1 MVRRDQDKALW
12 AWVRLELAAAVA
24 LNDHLASL
32 SLPPD
37 NEGWFNAEKERKVA
51 WKEEWKGTERV

>member
-1 MVRRDQDKALW
+1 MRGFDS
-12 AWVRLELAAAVA
+12 ELAAAVA